1 MDHVDITKNQKLKL
15 IIPSPETRED
25 NVLSDE
31 DIQEL
36 DSLVN
41 GFSENK
47 FINSDYELI
56 QEHIKRSERFIQYF
70 CHELN
75 QSL

>member
-56 QEHIKRSERFIQYF
+56 QEHINRSKRFIQYF